1 MSDSATYIPKK
12 DLKRKFTGDHNWTA
26 KTPPWV
32 IVDEAA
38 VAMHKAESAYE
49 EAKTAKYTARMAYR
63 AAKAACST
71 AEKACS
77 EAKEAYRKAAAA
89 YDEDLDSLIDVD
101 QATMNFEASLGGLI
115 VDHTN
120 SLSLHMRGEEI
131 NDMSAEAV
139 GDSQKTMPYS
149 HDQSLDSEPN
159 SPADSEEV
167 ARKRRE
173 RTRRE
178 REQKKKGK
186 KAFMRAGKKVGT
198 AKMESKDAAAVI
210 HGDES
215 QALAAGDE
223 KDAWETEEDETKPTK
238 PKKQKQKRARTETT
252 QRWFSES
259 SDMEDN
265 DIDGDYGYGH
275 DPWDGYEGPE
285 LFMGDPRDREVAEI
299 MGMNPYAMD
308 WF

>member
-1 MSDSATYIPKK
+1 
-12 DLKRKFTGDHNWTA
+12 
-26 KTPPWV
+26 V

-38 VAMHKAESAYE
+38 VAMHKAEPAYE
-49 EAKTAKYTARMAYR
+49 EAKTAKHTARMAYR

-77 EAKEAYRKAAAA
+77 EAQEAYRKAAAA

-101 QATMNFEASLGGLI
+101 QATMNFDASRRGSI
-115 VDHTN
+115 VGHTN

-131 NDMSAEAV
+131 NDISAEAV
-139 GDSQKTMPYS
+139 RDFQKTMPYS

-159 SPADSEEV
+159 SAADAEEV

-173 RTRRE
+173 RK
-178 REQKKKGK
+178 QKKKGK
-186 KAFMRAGKKVGT
+186 KTFKRAGKKVGT
-198 AKMESKDAAAVI
+198 AKIESKDAPAI
-210 HGDES
+210 ILNDGS

-252 QRWFSES
+252 QRWFSGS
-259 SDMEDN
+259 SDKEDDN
-265 DIDGDYGYGH
+265 IDGGYGYRH
-275 DPWDGYEGPE
+275 DPWGGCEGPE